1 MPKKLTIEEIKTSKL
16 DAMTFDDIDKLT
28 IS

>member
-1 MPKKLTIEEIKTSKL
+1 MPKKLTIEEIQTAKL